1 MSIANPVDT
10 KKVDNPAGALAS
22 NVFLPSMRRLAS
34 TLLVTIVAV
43 AGCQSTPLPRPQAP
57 STPQA
62 PEVASRSTP
71 QQLLRQA
78 AQLHQQGQTNVAAGV
93 YLQAAQ
99 SFLRL
104 QDYAGAKDAF
114 ARIASTGTNLAQTDR
129 STAYHRVTATMAL
142 HERRF
147 EDAATALQQIIPGR
161 DGNPNATARVRSG
174 LCAANQ
180 DWSCAATTLMGMS
193 NLEDNPPIKVLAPP
207 PEPILVT
214 DADGQTTQQAGP
226 NNPSDAPSLATP
238 IRQPVAATRANPPGV
253 RDNNQQTL
261 SVEQQH
267 NDEIW
272 HYVNRT
278 PLHQTANLAASAPGA
293 QRGWWQLQ
301 LAAVSGFRGADQK
314 VAVSRWQRSNGA
326 HPAQYPWPT
335 ALAQLLQPNTPPQRV
350 ALLLPL
356 SGPLAA
362 AGKAVR
368 DGFVSAYL
376 HNEGQVEV
384 EVFDSNA
391 QPIEQAF
398 GQIEQWQA
406 DVVLGPLAKGN
417 LERINTLNPSMPVL
431 GLNYLAQSQ
440 PTSSNLFQL
449 GLAIEDEADT
459 LVARLVADGYERILV
474 LHNEQDWAVRA
485 ANQLSRSWPHNLT
498 VEPFA
503 DVRTVTEAVGR
514 GMFIDASQLRSQ
526 RIYRLIDSHIEFT
539 PRARTDLDAVVAIM
553 DNTQANAL
561 VPALKFHF
569 ASQLPVYASSQTV
582 RGAKRAKVAPLAGFR
597 VSELPW
603 LMQTEP
609 LQQTVQDSFSLRGSS
624 LSSLYALG
632 ADAYRVADRLPIL
645 KVSTDLGM
653 LGNTGALWVDA
664 KRRFHRQQ
672 QWGVVSNGKLVPMP
686 TVIDT
691 PSNPGAR

>member
-1 MSIANPVDT
+1 M
-10 KKVDNPAGALAS
+10 
-22 NVFLPSMRRLAS
+22 
-34 TLLVTIVAV
+34 AV
-43 AGCQSTPLPRPQAP
+43 AGCQSTQPLARPQAP
-57 STPQA
+57 SSPQQA
-62 PEVASRSTP
+62 PEVAAKSTP

-78 AQLHQQGQTNVAAGV
+78 TQRHQQGQANVAAGL
-93 YLQAAQ
+93 YLQAGQ

-104 QDYAGAKDAF
+104 QDYAGAKDAY
-114 ARIASTGTNLAQTDR
+114 ARIASTGINLAQTDR
-129 STAYHRVTATMAL
+129 STAYHRVAATLAL

-147 EDAATALQQIIPGR
+147 EEAAARLSQIIPGR

-174 LCAANQ
+174 LCAASQ
-180 DWSCAATTLMGMS
+180 DWACAATTLMGMS
-193 NLEDNPPIKVLAPP
+193 NPQDNPPIKVLAPP
-207 PEPILVT
+207 PEPIQLT
-214 DADGQTTQQAGP
+214 DAQLQADQDSGSMDAQTSKPIPAITAP
-226 NNPSDAPSLATP
+226 ALSTSNP
-238 IRQPVAATRANPPGV
+238 IANPALSS
-253 RDNNQQTL
+253 NQQPM
-261 SVEQQH
+261 SAEQQH
-267 NDEIW
+267 NNEIW

-278 PLHQTANLAASAPGA
+278 PLHQTANLAATTPGA

-301 LAAVSGFRGADQK
+301 LAAVSGFRGADQQ
-314 VAVSRWQRSNGA
+314 VAVSQWQRSNGA

-335 ALAQLLQPNTPPQRV
+335 ALAQLLQPGPQPQRI

-356 SGPLAA
+356 SGPLEA

-368 DGFVSAYL
+368 NGFVSAYL
-376 HNEGQVEV
+376 HNEGQIEV

-391 QPIEQAF
+391 QPIEQTF
-398 GQIEQWQA
+398 SQIQQWQA

-417 LERINTLNPSMPVL
+417 LERINALDPSMPVL
-431 GLNYLAQSQ
+431 GLNYLADNQ
-440 PTSSNLFQL
+440 PTSANLFQL

-459 LVARLVADGYERILV
+459 LVAKLLADGFERILV

-485 ANQLSRSWPHNLT
+485 ANQVSRTWPHNIS

-569 ASQLPVYASSQTV
+569 ASKLPVYASSQTV
-582 RGAKRAKVAPLAGFR
+582 RGAKQPKVAPLAGFR

-603 LMQTEP
+603 LMLTEP
-609 LQQTVQDSFSLRGSS
+609 LQRTVQDSFKLKGSS

-645 KVSTDLGM
+645 SISTDLGM
-653 LGNTGALWVDA
+653 LGNTGALWVDGQ
-664 KRRFHRQQ
+664 RRFHRQQ
-672 QWGVVSNGKLVPMP
+672 QWGVVSGGKLVPMP
-686 TVIDT
+686 TLVDPSIT
-691 PSNPGAR
+691 PSRTPSRNSGAR

>member
-1 MSIANPVDT
+1 MN
-10 KKVDNPAGALAS
+10 
-22 NVFLPSMRRLAS
+22 LPIKRWALAS
-34 TLLVTIVAV
+34 TLLVTIVSF
-43 AGCQSTPLPRPQAP
+43 AGCQSTPLPRPTVPNGPPAAETTT
-57 STPQA
+57 S
-62 PEVASRSTP
+62 STP

-78 AQLHQQGQTNVAAGV
+78 AQRHQQGQTGVAAGL

-104 QDYAGAKDAF
+104 QNYAGAKDAF
-114 ARIASTGTNLAQTDR
+114 ARIASTGINLTQTDR
-129 STAYHRVTATMAL
+129 STAYHRAAATLAL

-147 EDAATALQQIIPGR
+147 EDAATALSQIIPGR

-180 DWSCAATTLMGMS
+180 DWPCAASALMGMN
-193 NLEDNPPIKVLAPP
+193 NLEDNPTIKVLAPP
-207 PEPILVT
+207 PEPIQFIEAAQAAELNGT
-214 DADGQTTQQAGP
+214 HDATIGNT
-226 NNPSDAPSLATP
+226 APTTP
-238 IRQPVAATRANPPGV
+238 IPVQTNRNREPLPTSL
-253 RDNNQQTL
+253 NNLPEL
-261 SVEQQH
+261 SLEQQH

-278 PLHQTANLAASAPGA
+278 PLHQTENLAATALGA

-314 VAVSRWQRSNGA
+314 IAVSQWQRSNGA

-335 ALAQLLQPNTPPQRV
+335 ALAQLLQPGTQPQRI

-368 DGFVSAYL
+368 NGFVSAYL
-376 HNEGQVEV
+376 HNEGQIEV

-391 QPIEQAF
+391 RPIEQTF
-398 GQIEQWQA
+398 TQIEQWQA

-417 LERINTLNPSMPVL
+417 LERINALNPRMPVL
-431 GLNYLAQSQ
+431 GLNYLADNASTSQ
-440 PTSSNLFQL
+440 NLFQL

-459 LVARLVADGYERILV
+459 LVARLLADGYERILV

-485 ANQLSRSWPHNLT
+485 TNQLSRAWPHHIT

-514 GMFIDASQLRSQ
+514 GMFVDTSQLRSQ
-526 RIYRLIDSHIEFT
+526 RIYRLINSHIEFT

-569 ASQLPVYASSQTV
+569 ASKLPVYASSQTV
-582 RGAKRAKVAPLAGFR
+582 RGAKRAKIAPLAGFQ

-603 LMQTEP
+603 LMLTEP
-609 LQQTVQDSFSLRGSS
+609 LQQTVQDSFNLRGSS

-645 KVSTDLGM
+645 QVSTDLGM
-653 LGNTGALWVDA
+653 RGNTGALWVDPQ
-664 KRRFHRQQ
+664 RRFHRQQ
-672 QWGVVSNGKLVPMP
+672 QWGVVSGGRLVPMP
-686 TVIDT
+686 TVASPT
-691 PSNPGAR
+691 NSPGAR

>member
-1 MSIANPVDT
+1 MAANYSVSNPPCHKPRRSNSIRV
-10 KKVDNPAGALAS
+10 
-22 NVFLPSMRRLAS
+22 LAS

-57 STPQA
+57 TSSQA
-62 PEVASRSTP
+62 PEVASKSTP

-78 AQLHQQGQTNVAAGV
+78 AQRHQQGQTSVAAGL

-99 SFLRL
+99 SFLSL
-104 QDYAGAKDAF
+104 QDYAGAKDGF
-114 ARIASTGTNLAQTDR
+114 ARIASTGVNLAQTDR
-129 STAYHRVTATMAL
+129 STAYHRVAATLAL

-147 EDAATALQQIIPGR
+147 AEAAASLNQIIPGR
-161 DGNPNATARVRSG
+161 DGNPSATARVRSG

-180 DWSCAATTLMGMS
+180 DWSCAATSLMGMT
-193 NLEDNPPIKVLAPP
+193 NLQDNPPIIVMAPP
-207 PEPILVT
+207 PEPVHLT
-214 DADGQTTQQAGP
+214 ETEGQANADNNAASDTPSQLTPMLNQANEQRVAPPVNLKTNDIDLSANGQTPA
-226 NNPSDAPSLATP
+226 
-238 IRQPVAATRANPPGV
+238 
-253 RDNNQQTL
+253 

-278 PLHQTANLAASAPGA
+278 PLHQTANLAATAPGA

-314 VAVSRWQRSNGA
+314 IAVNQWQRSNGA

-335 ALAQLLQPNTPPQRV
+335 ALAQLLQPSTPPQRV

-362 AGKAVR
+362 AGSAVR
-368 DGFVSAYL
+368 DGFISAYL

-391 QPIEQAF
+391 QPIEQTF
-398 GQIEQWQA
+398 SHIQQWQA

-417 LERINTLNPSMPVL
+417 LERINALDPSMPVL
-431 GLNYLAQSQ
+431 GLNYLADNQ
-440 PTSSNLFQL
+440 PTSANLFQL

-459 LVARLVADGYERILV
+459 LVARLLADGYERILV
-474 LHNEQDWAVRA
+474 LHSEQDWAVRA

-514 GMFIDASQLRSQ
+514 GMFVDASQLRSQ
-526 RIYRLIDSHIEFT
+526 RIYQLINSHIEFI

-582 RGAKRAKVAPLAGFR
+582 RGAKRAKIAPLAGFR

-603 LMQTEP
+603 LMLTEP

-645 KVSTDLGM
+645 RVSTDLGM

-664 KRRFHRQQ
+664 QRRFHRQQ
-672 QWGVVSNGKLVPMP
+672 QWGVVSDGKLIPMP
-686 TVIDT
+686 TVVDPASDT
-691 PSNPGAR
+691 GAR

>member
-1 MSIANPVDT
+1 M
-10 KKVDNPAGALAS
+10 
-22 NVFLPSMRRLAS
+22 
-34 TLLVTIVAV
+34 AV

-57 STPQA
+57 SSTQA

-78 AQLHQQGQTNVAAGV
+78 AQRHQQGQTNVAAGL

-114 ARIASTGTNLAQTDR
+114 ARIASTGTSLAQTDR
-129 STAYHRVTATMAL
+129 STAYHRVAATMAL

-147 EDAATALQQIIPGR
+147 EDTATALQQIIPGR

-193 NLEDNPPIKVLAPP
+193 NLEDNPPIKVLAAP
-207 PEPILVT
+207 PESVLVT
-214 DADGQTTQQAGP
+214 DADGQITEQVTEQMTQQAGQSA
-226 NNPSDAPSLATP
+226 NATTTD
-238 IRQPVAATRANPPGV
+238 RPGA
-253 RDNNQQTL
+253 RDSNQQAV

-278 PLHQTANLAASAPGA
+278 PLHQTAKLAATAPGA

-314 VAVSRWQRSNGA
+314 VAVSRWQRNNGA

-335 ALAQLLQPNTPPQRV
+335 ALAQLLQPSTPPQRV

-417 LERINTLNPSMPVL
+417 LERINALNPSMPVL
-431 GLNYLAQSQ
+431 GLNYLAKNQ
-440 PTSSNLFQL
+440 PTSNNLFQL

-485 ANQLSRSWPHNLT
+485 ANQLSRSWPYNLT

-514 GMFIDASQLRSQ
+514 GMFIDTSQLRSQ

-582 RGAKRAKVAPLAGFR
+582 RGAKRSKITPLAGFR

-603 LMQTEP
+603 LMLTEP

-664 KRRFHRQQ
+664 ERRFHRQQ

-686 TVIDT
+686 TVVDT
-691 PSNPGAR
+691 TGNSGAR